1 MLLVA
6 ATTGYQLRACDAA
19 ARAAGVE
26 LVLATD
32 RCHVLDDPWRDGAIP
47 VRFTGPAAE
56 ADAVRAVR
64 AAAEQR
70 PLDGVLA
77 VGDGPAVIAAA
88 VAEAL
93 GLRGHPA
100 AAARAAA
107 NKLLTR
113 RRLQAHGLPVPWFD
127 VLPAAEPLPPER
139 LAALRLPCVVKPLSL
154 AASQGVI
161 RADTP
166 AGLAAAVERVR
177 RLGAQAA
184 ARPASGDPAQ
194 VLVEGY
200 IPGREVAVEGVL
212 AEGRLQV
219 LAVFDKPDPLEGPYF
234 EETIY
239 VTPAEGRAI
248 RPAEGGPAEGGTITA
263 AVQRAAAALG
273 LKDGPVHAECRV
285 NAEGVFVLEAPARPI
300 GGLCARVLRFDG
312 PAGRG
317 LSLEALLLR
326 HALGGDV
333 SSWRRERRA
342 AGVLMIPIPAAGRLA
357 RVDGLAAARS
367 VEGIEEIVVTARR
380 GQLIQPPPE
389 GGSYLGFIFARA
401 ARPAAVT
408 AALRAGPRPAA
419 DRDHARHP
427 GRAAAVTRYCLA
439 CGGT

>member
-1 MLLVA
+1 MTGTRRRRVLLVA

-47 VRFTGPAAE
+47 VRFKGETAA

-64 AAAEQR
+64 AAAERR

-107 NKLLTR
+107 DKLLTR
-113 RRLQAHGLPVPWFD
+113 RRLQAHGLPVPWFH
-127 VLPAAEPLPPER
+127 VLPAVDPLPPER
-139 LAALRLPCVVKPLSL
+139 LAATALPCVVKPLSL

-177 RLGAQAA
+177 RVGAQAA
-184 ARPASGDPAQ
+184 DGEP

-212 AEGRLQV
+212 AAGRLQV

-239 VTPAEGRAI
+239 VTPPAEGRTI
-248 RPAEGGPAEGGTITA
+248 GPAGGGAITL

-273 LKDGPVHAECRV
+273 LTDGPVHAECRV
-285 NAEGVFVLEAPARPI
+285 NAEGVFVLEAAARPI
-300 GGLCARVLRFDG
+300 GGLCSRVLRFDG
-312 PAGRG
+312 AAGRG
-317 LSLEALLLR
+317 VSLEALLLR
-326 HALGGDV
+326 HALGEDV
-333 SSWRRERRA
+333 SGWRRERRA
-342 AGVLMIPIPAAGRLA
+342 AGVLMIPIPAAGRFA
-357 RVDGLAAARS
+357 QVEGLDAARS
-367 VEGIEEIVVTARR
+367 VDGVEEIVVTARR

-389 GGSYLGFIFARA
+389 GGNYLGFIFARA
-401 ARPAAVT
+401 ARPADVT
-408 AALRAGPRPAA
+408 AALRAAHGRLRIEIQPVIPVVQRP
-419 DRDHARHP
+419 
-427 GRAAAVTRYCLA
+427 
-439 CGGT
+439 

>member
-1 MLLVA
+1 MLLAA
-6 ATTGYQLRACDAA
+6 ATTGYQLRAYDAA

-47 VRFTGPAAE
+47 VRFKGRTAA
-56 ADAVRAVR
+56 ANAVRAVR

-70 PLDGVLA
+70 PLAGVLA

-88 VAEAL
+88 IAAAL

-113 RRLQAHGLPVPWFD
+113 RSLQAHGLPVPWFR
-127 VLPAAEPLPPER
+127 VLPPADPVPPER
-139 LAALRLPCVVKPLSL
+139 LAATALPCVVKPLSM

-166 AGLAAAVERVR
+166 AELAAAVERVR
-177 RLGAQAA
+177 RLGARADAPA
-184 ARPASGDPAQ
+184 ARDEPVQ

-212 AEGRLQV
+212 AGGRLQV
-219 LAVFDKPDPLEGPYF
+219 LAIFDKPDPLEGPYF

-239 VTPAEGRAI
+239 VTPPAGGRAI
-248 RPAEGGPAEGGTITA
+248 ARSITA

-273 LKDGPVHAECRV
+273 LTDGPVHAECRV
-285 NAEGVFVLEAPARPI
+285 NAEGVFVLEAAARPI
-300 GGLCARVLRFDG
+300 GGLCSRVLRFDG
-312 PAGRG
+312 AAGRG
-317 LSLEALLLR
+317 VSLEALLLR
-326 HALGGDV
+326 HAMGEDV
-333 SSWRRERRA
+333 SGWRRERRA

-357 RVDGLAAARS
+357 RVEGLAAARS
-367 VEGIEEIVVTARR
+367 VDGVEEIVVTAQRD
-380 GQLIQPPPE
+380 QLLQPPPE

-408 AALRAGPRPAA
+408 AALRAA
-419 DRDHARHP
+419 HARLRIEIQP
-427 GRAAAVTRYCLA
+427 VIPVV
-439 CGGT
+439 

>member
-1 MLLVA
+1 MLLAA
-6 ATTGYQLRACDAA
+6 ATTGYQLRAYDAA
-19 ARAAGVE
+19 ARAAGAE

-47 VRFTGPAAE
+47 VRFKGRTAA

-64 AAAEQR
+64 AAAEHR
-70 PLDGVLA
+70 PLAGVLA

-113 RRLQAHGLPVPWFD
+113 RCMQAHGLPTPWFH
-127 VLPAAEPLPPER
+127 VLPAGDSLPPER
-139 LAALRLPCVVKPLSL
+139 LAATALPCVVKPLSM
-154 AASQGVI
+154 AASQGVA

-166 AGLAAAVERVR
+166 AELAAAVERVR
-177 RLGAQAA
+177 RLGAQADARA
-184 ARPASGDPAQ
+184 ARDEPVQ

-212 AEGRLQV
+212 AGGRLQV
-219 LAVFDKPDPLEGPYF
+219 LAIFDKPDPLEGPYF

-239 VTPAEGRAI
+239 VTPPAGGRAFA
-248 RPAEGGPAEGGTITA
+248 RPITA

-273 LKDGPVHAECRV
+273 LTDGPVHAECRV
-285 NAEGVFVLEAPARPI
+285 NADGVFVLEAAARPI
-300 GGLCARVLRFDG
+300 GGLCSRVLRFDG
-312 PAGRG
+312 AAGRG
-317 LSLEALLLR
+317 VSLEALLLR

-333 SSWRRERRA
+333 SGWRRERRA

-357 RVDGLAAARS
+357 RVEGLAAARS
-367 VEGIEEIVVTARR
+367 VDGVEEIVVTAQRD
-380 GQLIQPPPE
+380 QLLQPPPE

-408 AALRAGPRPAA
+408 AALRAA
-419 DRDHARHP
+419 HARLRIEIQP
-427 GRAAAVTRYCLA
+427 VIPVM
-439 CGGT
+439 

>member
-6 ATTGYQLRACDAA
+6 ATTGYQLRAYDEA

-47 VRFTGPAAE
+47 VRFKGRTAA
-56 ADAVRAVR
+56 ANAVRAVR

-70 PLDGVLA
+70 PLAGVLA

-88 VAEAL
+88 IAEAL

-113 RRLQAHGLPVPWFD
+113 RSLQAHGLPVPWFH
-127 VLPAAEPLPPER
+127 VLPPADPLSPER
-139 LAALRLPCVVKPLSL
+139 LAATALPCVVKPLSM

-166 AGLAAAVERVR
+166 AGLSAAVERVR
-177 RLGAQAA
+177 RLSVQTD
-184 ARPASGDPAQ
+184 ARTARGEPLQ

-212 AEGRLQV
+212 AGGRLQV
-219 LAVFDKPDPLEGPYF
+219 LAIFDKPDPLEGPYF
-234 EETIY
+234 EESIY
-239 VTPAEGRAI
+239 VTPPAGGRNIA
-248 RPAEGGPAEGGTITA
+248 RSITA

-273 LKDGPVHAECRV
+273 LTDGPVHAECRV
-285 NAEGVFVLEAPARPI
+285 NAEGVFVLEAAARPI
-300 GGLCARVLRFDG
+300 GGLCSRVLRFDG
-312 PAGRG
+312 AAGRG
-317 LSLEALLLR
+317 VSLEALLLR
-326 HALGGDV
+326 HAVGEDV
-333 SSWRRERRA
+333 SGWRRERRA
-342 AGVLMIPIPAAGRLA
+342 AGVLMIPIPATGRLA
-357 RVDGLAAARS
+357 RVEGLASARS
-367 VEGIEEIVVTARR
+367 VDGVEEIVVTAKR

-389 GGSYLGFIFARA
+389 GGNYLGFIFARA

-408 AALRAGPRPAA
+408 AALRAA
-419 DRDHARHP
+419 H
-427 GRAAAVTRYCLA
+427 GRLRIEIQPVIPVV
-439 CGGT
+439 

>member
-6 ATTGYQLRACDAA
+6 ATTGYQLRAYDAA

-47 VRFTGPAAE
+47 VRFKGRTAA
-56 ADAVRAVR
+56 ANAVRAVR

-70 PLDGVLA
+70 PLAGVLA

-113 RRLQAHGLPVPWFD
+113 RSLRAHGLPTPWFR
-127 VLPAAEPLPPER
+127 VLPPVDPLPPER
-139 LAALRLPCVVKPLSL
+139 LAATALPCVVKPLSM

-161 RADTP
+161 RTDTP
-166 AGLAAAVERVR
+166 AELSAAVERVR

-184 ARPASGDPAQ
+184 AADEPVQ

-212 AEGRLQV
+212 AGGRLQV
-219 LAVFDKPDPLEGPYF
+219 LAIFDKPDPLEGPYF

-239 VTPAEGRAI
+239 VTPPAGGRTIA
-248 RPAEGGPAEGGTITA
+248 RSITA
-263 AVQRAAAALG
+263 AVQSAAAALG
-273 LKDGPVHAECRV
+273 LTDGPVHAECRV
-285 NAEGVFVLEAPARPI
+285 NAEGAFVLEAAARPI
-300 GGLCARVLRFDG
+300 GGLCSRVLRFDG
-312 PAGRG
+312 AAGRG
-317 LSLEALLLR
+317 VSLEALLLR
-326 HALGGDV
+326 QALGEDV
-333 SSWRRERRA
+333 SGWRRERRA

-357 RVDGLAAARS
+357 RVAGLAAARS
-367 VEGIEEIVVTARR
+367 VDGVEEIVVTARR

-389 GGSYLGFIFARA
+389 GGNYLGFIFARA

-408 AALRAGPRPAA
+408 AALRAA
-419 DRDHARHP
+419 H
-427 GRAAAVTRYCLA
+427 GRLRIEIQPVIPVV
-439 CGGT
+439 

>member
-6 ATTGYQLRACDAA
+6 ATTGYQLRAYDSA

-47 VRFTGPAAE
+47 VRFKGRTAA
-56 ADAVRAVR
+56 ANAVRAVR
-64 AAAEQR
+64 AAAQRR
-70 PLDGVLA
+70 PLAGVLA
-77 VGDGPAVIAAA
+77 VGDAPAVIAGA
-88 VAEAL
+88 VADAL

-113 RRLQAHGLPVPWFD
+113 RSLQAHGLPVPWFRL
-127 VLPAAEPLPPER
+127 LPAVDPLPPER
-139 LAALRLPCVVKPLSL
+139 LAATALPCVVKPLSM

-166 AGLAAAVERVR
+166 AELSAAVERVR
-177 RLGAQAA
+177 RLSVQAD
-184 ARPASGDPAQ
+184 ARATRGGPVQ

-212 AEGRLQV
+212 TGGRLRV
-219 LAVFDKPDPLEGPYF
+219 LAIFDKPDPLEGPYF

-239 VTPAEGRAI
+239 VTPSAEGPAI
-248 RPAEGGPAEGGTITA
+248 GPAEGGTITA

-273 LKDGPVHAECRV
+273 LTDGPVHAECRV
-285 NAEGVFVLEAPARPI
+285 NAEGVFVLEAAARPI
-300 GGLCARVLRFDG
+300 GGLCSRVLRFDG
-312 PAGRG
+312 AAGRG
-317 LSLEALLLR
+317 VSLEALLLR
-326 HALGGDV
+326 HALGEDV
-333 SSWRRERRA
+333 SGWRRERRA

-357 RVDGLAAARS
+357 RVKGIAAARS
-367 VEGIEEIVVTARR
+367 VDGVEEIVVTARR

-389 GGSYLGFIFARA
+389 GGNYLGFIFARA

-408 AALRAGPRPAA
+408 AALRAA
-419 DRDHARHP
+419 H
-427 GRAAAVTRYCLA
+427 GRLRIEIQPVIPLV
-439 CGGT
+439 